1 MKSKLCFKLDIEF
14 PLIAF
19 SHCRDVVVEVSKAG
33 GLGVLGAAGFSPE
46 QLEIEL
52 SWIDQNIDGAP
63 YGVDLIVPNTMA
75 NQDESKTG
83 YELQAMVPHSHRLF
97 VEETLAK
104 HGIDSSNL
112 YSGSDAGNR
121 GFLGEK
127 SSDNILDIA
136 FSHPIKMIVN
146 ALGVPPSRMLEL
158 AKANNV
164 ACGALVG
171 NRQQAIKQVESG
183 VDIIISSGTEA
194 GGHCGEISTMVLVPE
209 VVQALQGFEDVFIL
223 AAGGIVTGRQMA
235 AAMAMGADGVWT
247 GSVWLTTDEADTSPS
262 IKSKLLKTG
271 SNQTVRTRSRT
282 GKFSRQIKSPW
293 TEAWEQEGA
302 PEPLQMPLQS
312 LVSEP
317 ALGKIGKLAEA
328 GDSKA
333 QSLNTYWV
341 GQGVG
346 LMNQSSSAKQVV
358 YEFMSDFL
366 DASDRL
372 SELMKD

>member
-1 MKSKLCFKLDIEF
+1 MKSKLCLKLDIEF

-83 YELQAMVPHSHRLF
+83 SELQAMVPKSHRLF

-112 YSGSDAGNR
+112 YSSSDAGNR

-136 FSHPIKMIVN
+136 FSHPIKIIVN
-146 ALGVPPSRMLEL
+146 ALGVPPLRMLEL

-209 VVQALQGFEDVFIL
+209 VVQALQGFEDVSIL

-247 GSVWLTTDEADTSPS
+247 GSVWLTTEEADTSPS
-262 IKSKLLKTG
+262 IKNKLLTTG

-317 ALGKIGKLAEA
+317 ALGKISKLAEA

-346 LMNQSSSAKQVV
+346 LMSQSSSAKQVV
-358 YEFMSDFL
+358 YDFMSDFL
-366 DASDRL
+366 DAGDRL

>member
-1 MKSKLCFKLDIEF
+1 MKSKLCLKLDIEF

-83 YELQAMVPHSHRLF
+83 SELQAMVPQTHRFF

-112 YSGSDAGNR
+112 YSSSDGGNR

-127 SSDNILDIA
+127 SSENILDIA
-136 FSHPIKMIVN
+136 FSHPIKIIVN
-146 ALGVPPSRMLEL
+146 ALGVPPLRMLEL

-164 ACGALVG
+164 SCGALVG

-209 VVQALQGFEDVFIL
+209 VVQALQGFEDVSIL

-293 TEAWEQEGA
+293 TDAWEQEGA
-302 PEPLQMPLQS
+302 PQPLQMPLQS

-346 LMNQSSSAKQVV
+346 LMSQPSSAKQVV
-358 YEFMSDFL
+358 YDFMSDFL

-372 SELMKD
+372 SELLKD

>member
-97 VEETLAK
+97 VEETLEK

-112 YSGSDAGNR
+112 YSSSDSGNR

-136 FSHPIKMIVN
+136 FSHPIKIIVN
-146 ALGVPPSRMLEL
+146 ALGVPPLRMLQL

-209 VVQALQGFEDVFIL
+209 VVQALQGFEDVSIL

-247 GSVWLTTDEADTSPS
+247 GSVWLTTEEADTSPS
-262 IKSKLLKTG
+262 IKNKLLTTG

-317 ALGKIGKLAEA
+317 ALGKISKLAEA

-346 LMNQSSSAKQVV
+346 LMSQSSSAKQVV
-358 YEFMSDFL
+358 YDFMSDFL

>member
-136 FSHPIKMIVN
+136 FSHPIKIIVN
-146 ALGVPPSRMLEL
+146 ALGVPPLRMLEL

-209 VVQALQGFEDVFIL
+209 VVQALQGFEDVFVL

-262 IKSKLLKTG
+262 IKSKILTTG

-317 ALGKIGKLAEA
+317 ALGKISKLAEA

-346 LMNQSSSAKQVV
+346 LMSQSSSAKQVV
-358 YEFMSDFL
+358 YDFMSDFI

>member
-1 MKSKLCFKLDIEF
+1 MKSKLCSKLDIEF

-52 SWIDQNIDGAP
+52 SWIDQNIEGAP

-83 YELQAMVPHSHRLF
+83 SELQAMVPQSHRFF

-112 YSGSDAGNR
+112 YSSSDGGNR

-136 FSHPIKMIVN
+136 FSHPIKIIVN
-146 ALGVPPSRMLEL
+146 ALGVPPLRMLEL

-209 VVQALQGFEDVFIL
+209 VVQALQGFEDVSVL

-247 GSVWLTTDEADTSPS
+247 GSVWLTTEEADTSPS
-262 IKSKLLKTG
+262 IKNKLLTTG

-293 TEAWEQEGA
+293 TDAWEQKGA

-317 ALGKIGKLAEA
+317 ALAKISKLAES

-346 LMNQSSSAKQVV
+346 LMSQPSSAKQVV
-358 YEFMSDFL
+358 YDFMSDFL

-372 SELMKD
+372 IELTKD

>member
-112 YSGSDAGNR
+112 YSSSDSGNR

-136 FSHPIKMIVN
+136 FSHPIKIIVN
-146 ALGVPPSRMLEL
+146 ALGVPPLRMLQL

-209 VVQALQGFEDVFIL
+209 VVQALQGFEDVSIL
-223 AAGGIVTGRQMA
+223 AAGGIATGRQMA

-247 GSVWLTTDEADTSPS
+247 GSVWLTTEEADTSPS
-262 IKSKLLKTG
+262 IKNKLLTTG

-293 TEAWEQEGA
+293 TDAWEQEGA
-302 PEPLQMPLQS
+302 PQPLQMPLQS

-346 LMNQSSSAKQVV
+346 LMSQSSSAKQVV
-358 YEFMSDFL
+358 YDFMSDFL

-372 SELMKD
+372 SELLKD

>member
-1 MKSKLCFKLDIEF
+1 MKSKLCQKLDIQF

-33 GLGVLGAAGFSPE
+33 GFGVLGAAGFSPE

-75 NQDESKTG
+75 NQDESKTAP
-83 YELQAMVPHSHRLF
+83 ELQAMVPHAHRVF

-104 HGIDSSNL
+104 FGIDPSNL
-112 YSGSDAGNR
+112 FSSSSVGNR

-127 SSDNILDIA
+127 SSENILDVA

-146 ALGVPPSRMLEL
+146 ALGVPPLRMLEL
-158 AKANNV
+158 AKEKNV
-164 ACGALVG
+164 TCGALVG
-171 NRQQAIKQVESG
+171 TTQQALKQAESG

-209 VVQALQGFEDVFIL
+209 VVEALKDYDHVSIL

-235 AAMAMGADGVWT
+235 AAMAMGANGVWT
-247 GSVWLTTDEADTSPS
+247 GSVWLTTEEADTAPS
-262 IKSKLLKTG
+262 IKTKLITTG

-282 GKFSRQIKSPW
+282 GKFS
-293 TEAWEQEGA
+293 
-302 PEPLQMPLQS
+302 
-312 LVSEP
+312 
-317 ALGKIGKLAEA
+317 
-328 GDSKA
+328 
-333 QSLNTYWV
+333 
-341 GQGVG
+341 
-346 LMNQSSSAKQVV
+346 
-358 YEFMSDFL
+358 
-366 DASDRL
+366 
-372 SELMKD
+372 

>member
-1 MKSKLCFKLDIEF
+1 MKSKLCRKLDIQF
-14 PLIAF
+14 PLVAF
-19 SHCRDVVVEVSKAG
+19 SHCRDVVVEVSRAG
-33 GLGVLGAAGFSPE
+33 GIGVLGAAGFSSE

-75 NQDESKTG
+75 NQDESKTAS
-83 YELQAMVPHSHRLF
+83 ELQEMVPHSHRVF
-97 VEETLAK
+97 VEETLMK
-104 HGIDSSNL
+104 FGIDPSNL
-112 YSGSDAGNR
+112 YSNSPENR

-127 SSDNILDIA
+127 SSKDILDIV
-136 FSHPIKMIVN
+136 FNHPIKIIVN
-146 ALGVPPSRMLEL
+146 ALGVPPLRMLEL
-158 AKANNV
+158 AKENNV

-171 NRQQAIKQVESG
+171 NTQHALKQAESG

-209 VVQALQGFEDVFIL
+209 VVEALKDFDHVSVL

-247 GSVWLTTDEADTSPS
+247 GSVWLTTEEADTSPS
-262 IKSKLLKTG
+262 IKKKLLTTG

-293 TEAWEQEGA
+293 TDAWEQDTA

-317 ALGKIGKLAEA
+317 ALGKISKLAEA
-328 GDSKA
+328 GNSKA

-346 LMNQSSSAKQVV
+346 LMNQTSSAKQVV
-358 YEFMSDFL
+358 YDFMNDFL
-366 DASDRL
+366 DASDKL
-372 SELMKD
+372 NKLIKS

>member
-1 MKSKLCFKLDIEF
+1 MWWLK
-14 PLIAF
+14 
-19 SHCRDVVVEVSKAG
+19 CRRPVA
-33 GLGVLGAAGFSPE
+33 LGFLGAAGFSPE

-52 SWIDQNIDGAP
+52 SWIDQSIDGAP

-75 NQDESKTG
+75 NQDESKTAP
-83 YELQAMVPHSHRLF
+83 ELQAMVPHAHRVF

-104 HGIDSSNL
+104 FGIDPLNLFSS
-112 YSGSDAGNR
+112 SSVGNR

-127 SSDNILDIA
+127 SSENILDIA

-146 ALGVPPSRMLEL
+146 ALGVPPLRMLEL
-158 AKANNV
+158 AKEKNV
-164 ACGALVG
+164 TCGALVG
-171 NRQQAIKQVESG
+171 TTQQALKQAESG

-209 VVQALQGFEDVFIL
+209 VVEALKDYDHVSIL

-235 AAMAMGADGVWT
+235 AAMAMGANGVWT
-247 GSVWLTTDEADTSPS
+247 GSVWLTTEEADTAPS
-262 IKSKLLKTG
+262 IKRKLITTS

-293 TEAWEQEGA
+293 TDAWEQDTA

-317 ALGKIGKLAEA
+317 ALGRIGKLAEA

-346 LMNQSSSAKQVV
+346 LMNQTSSAKQVV
-358 YEFMSDFL
+358 YDFMSDFL
-366 DASDRL
+366 EASERL
-372 SELMKD
+372 NSLATD

>member
-1 MKSKLCFKLDIEF
+1 MKSKLCLKLDIEF

-83 YELQAMVPHSHRLF
+83 SELQAMVPQTHRFF

-112 YSGSDAGNR
+112 YSSSDGGNR

-127 SSDNILDIA
+127 SSENILDIA
-136 FSHPIKMIVN
+136 FSHPIKIIVN
-146 ALGVPPSRMLEL
+146 ALGVPPLRMLEL

-164 ACGALVG
+164 SCGALVG

-209 VVQALQGFEDVFIL
+209 VVQALQGFEDVSIL

-247 GSVWLTTDEADTSPS
+247 GSVWLTTEEADTSPS
-262 IKSKLLKTG
+262 IKNKLLTTG

-317 ALGKIGKLAEA
+317 ALGKISKLAEA

-346 LMNQSSSAKQVV
+346 LMSQPSSAKQVV
-358 YEFMSDFL
+358 YDFMSDFL

-372 SELMKD
+372 SELLKD

>member
-1 MKSKLCFKLDIEF
+1 MKSKLCRKLDIQF
-14 PLIAF
+14 PLVAF
-19 SHCRDVVVEVSKAG
+19 SHCRDVVVEVSRAG
-33 GLGVLGAAGFSPE
+33 GIGVLGAAGFSSE

-75 NQDESKTG
+75 NQDESKTAS
-83 YELQAMVPHSHRLF
+83 ELQEMVPHSHRVF
-97 VEETLAK
+97 VEETLMK
-104 HGIDSSNL
+104 FGIDPSNL
-112 YSGSDAGNR
+112 YSSAPGNR

-127 SSDNILDIA
+127 SCEDILDIA
-136 FSHPIKMIVN
+136 FNHPIKIIVN
-146 ALGVPPSRMLEL
+146 ALGVPPLRMLEL
-158 AKANNV
+158 AKQNNV
-164 ACGALVG
+164 ASGALVG
-171 NRQQAIKQVESG
+171 NTQHALKQAESG

-209 VVQALQGFEDVFIL
+209 VVEALKDFDHVSIL

-247 GSVWLTTDEADTSPS
+247 GSVWLTTEEADTSPS
-262 IKSKLLKTG
+262 IKKKLLTTG

-293 TEAWEQEGA
+293 TDAWEQDTA

-317 ALGKIGKLAEA
+317 ALGKISKLAEA

-346 LMNQSSSAKQVV
+346 LMNQTTSAKQVV
-358 YEFMSDFL
+358 YDFMNDFL
-366 DASDRL
+366 GASDHL
-372 SELMKD
+372 NKLIKS

>member
-1 MKSKLCFKLDIEF
+1 MKSKLCRKLDIQF
-14 PLIAF
+14 PLVAF
-19 SHCRDVVVEVSKAG
+19 SHCRDVVVEVSRAG
-33 GLGVLGAAGFSPE
+33 GIGVLGAAGFSPE

-75 NQDESKTG
+75 NQDESKTAS
-83 YELQAMVPHSHRLF
+83 ELKEMVPHSHRVF
-97 VEETLAK
+97 VEETLMK
-104 HGIDSSNL
+104 FGIDPSNL
-112 YSGSDAGNR
+112 YSSVPGNR

-127 SSDNILDIA
+127 SCEDILDIA
-136 FSHPIKMIVN
+136 FNHPIKIIVN
-146 ALGVPPSRMLEL
+146 ALGVPPLRMLEL
-158 AKANNV
+158 AKQNNV
-164 ACGALVG
+164 ASGALVG
-171 NRQQAIKQVESG
+171 NTQHALKQAESG

-209 VVQALQGFEDVFIL
+209 VVEALKDFDHVSIL

-247 GSVWLTTDEADTSPS
+247 GSVWLTTEEADTSPS
-262 IKSKLLKTG
+262 IKKKLLTTG

-293 TEAWEQEGA
+293 TDAWEQDTA

-317 ALGKIGKLAEA
+317 ALGKISKLAEA
-328 GDSKA
+328 GNSKA

-346 LMNQSSSAKQVV
+346 LMNQTSSAKQVV
-358 YEFMSDFL
+358 YDFMNDFL
-366 DASDRL
+366 DASDKL
-372 SELMKD
+372 NKLIKG

>member
-1 MKSKLCFKLDIEF
+1 MKSKLCLKLDIEF

-83 YELQAMVPHSHRLF
+83 HELQAMVPQTHRFF

-112 YSGSDAGNR
+112 YSSSDGGNR

-127 SSDNILDIA
+127 SFGNILDIA
-136 FSHPIKMIVN
+136 FSHPIKIIVN
-146 ALGVPPSRMLEL
+146 ALGVPPLRMFEL

-209 VVQALQGFEDVFIL
+209 VVQALQGFEDVSIL

-247 GSVWLTTDEADTSPS
+247 GSVWLTTEEADTSPS
-262 IKSKLLKTG
+262 IKNKLLTTG

-317 ALGKIGKLAEA
+317 ALGKISKLAEA

-346 LMNQSSSAKQVV
+346 LMGQSSSAKQVV
-358 YEFMSDFL
+358 YDFMSDFL

>member
-1 MKSKLCFKLDIEF
+1 MKSKLCSKLDIEF

-33 GLGVLGAAGFSPE
+33 GLGVLGTAGFSPE

-52 SWIDQNIDGAP
+52 SWIDQNIEGAP
-63 YGVDLIVPNTMA
+63 YGVDLIVPDTMA

-83 YELQAMVPHSHRLF
+83 SELQAMVPQSHRFF

-112 YSGSDAGNR
+112 YSSSDGGNR
-121 GFLGEK
+121 GFLGGK

-136 FSHPIKMIVN
+136 FSHPIKIIVN
-146 ALGVPPSRMLEL
+146 ALGVPPFRMLEL

-171 NRQQAIKQVESG
+171 NRQQAIKQVEAG

-209 VVQALQGFEDVFIL
+209 VVQALQGFEDVSVL

-247 GSVWLTTDEADTSPS
+247 GSVWLTTEEADTSPS
-262 IKSKLLKTG
+262 IKNKLLTTG

-293 TEAWEQEGA
+293 TDAWEQKGA

-317 ALGKIGKLAEA
+317 ALAKISKLAES

-346 LMNQSSSAKQVV
+346 LMSQPSSAKQVV
-358 YEFMSDFL
+358 YDFMSDFL

-372 SELMKD
+372 SELTKD

>member
-1 MKSKLCFKLDIEF
+1 MKSKLCLKLGIEF

-83 YELQAMVPHSHRLF
+83 SELQAMVPQTHRFF

-112 YSGSDAGNR
+112 YSSSDGGNR

-127 SSDNILDIA
+127 SSENILDIA
-136 FSHPIKMIVN
+136 FSHPIKIIVN
-146 ALGVPPSRMLEL
+146 ALGVPPLRMLEL

-209 VVQALQGFEDVFIL
+209 VVQALQGFEDVSIL

-247 GSVWLTTDEADTSPS
+247 GSVWLTTEEADTSPS
-262 IKSKLLKTG
+262 IKNKLLTTG

-317 ALGKIGKLAEA
+317 ALGKISKLAEA

-346 LMNQSSSAKQVV
+346 LMSQSSSAKQVV
-358 YEFMSDFL
+358 YDFMSDFL